1 MIGKNLRNKF
11 LTTTS
16 QNNLVKKQFHAD
28 FMKNRINVDNYTILQ
43 LTLWISFKFSVF
55 KYKVQNIDNSNII
68 LFPTS
73 NF

>member
-16 QNNLVKKQFHAD
+16 QNNLVKKQFYAN

-43 LTLWISFKFSVF
+43 LALWISFKFSVF